1 MHSRRTASLVS
12 AAAAA
17 MVPTV
22 GALLAL
28 GGVPR
33 LASAQQPTPALTHLA
48 HVATRFDG
56 APGGRGLTVTAAHE
70 VNAAMMHANR
80 AAGRPDDLEAMKSHV
95 RHLLHALAPAAGASG
110 PGLGY
115 GVRRAADGVAT
126 HIEMAAKDPGASET
140 IRKLAPAVATA
151 SRALAARAQAMAEL
165 GARVLAAKT
174 AADARPLVQDLRTM
188 ALELDTGRDANGNG
202 RIDLDATEPGM
213 NQLEAQVYSILEGEK
228 LPRILQ

>member
-1 MHSRRTASLVS
+1 
-12 AAAAA
+12 
-17 MVPTV
+17 
-22 GALLAL
+22 
-28 GGVPR
+28 
-33 LASAQQPTPALTHLA
+33 
-48 HVATRFDG
+48 
-56 APGGRGLTVTAAHE
+56 
-70 VNAAMMHANR
+70 
-80 AAGRPDDLEAMKSHV
+80 
-95 RHLLHALAPAAGASG
+95 
-110 PGLGY
+110 
-115 GVRRAADGVAT
+115 
-126 HIEMAAKDPGASET
+126 
-140 IRKLAPAVATA
+140 VATA